1 MRMTSRFLLVTLAWG
16 FLSSSASAVEVLD
29 RKFEVSGNEYRIELT
44 FHVEAPVETVW
55 SYLTDYDALHRY
67 SEAIR
72 ESRVLSRSGD
82 RVEVEST
89 VHRCVLIFCRTI
101 RRHEWVTEQY
111 PERIHAEID
120 PHKSDLRAGSTR
132 WELQPVSGATR
143 LTVHMRLV
151 PDFWVPPFIGPSSI
165 RRSTLR
171 ETTAMLRFIE
181 RNAPAN
187 P

>member
-1 MRMTSRFLLVTLAWG
+1 MRMTPRFLLVTLAWW
-16 FLSSSASAVEVLD
+16 FLSPSALAVEVLD
-29 RKFEVSGNEYRIELT
+29 RKFEVSDNEYRIELT
-44 FHVEAPVETVW
+44 FHVHAPIETVW
-55 SYLTDYDALHRY
+55 SYLTDYNALHRY

-72 ESRVLSRSGD
+72 ESRVVARSGD

-89 VHRCVLIFCRTI
+89 VRRCVLIFCRTI
-101 RRHEWVTEQY
+101 RRHEWVTEQH

-120 PHKSDLRAGSTR
+120 PNESDLRAGSTR
-132 WELQPVSGATR
+132 WELQPVAGATR
-143 LTVHMRLV
+143 LTVHMRIV

-165 RRSTLR
+165 RRSTVR